1 MCEKK
6 QRRPIAA
13 DRLTIGAA
21 AFAVFTPA
29 AFASPVFV
37 SSCAP
42 DTGYGK

>member
-1 MCEKK
+1 MREKK

-21 AFAVFTPA
+21 AFAVFTY
-29 AFASPVFV
+29 PVFV